1 MRVCNQLCS
10 DRGAGDGAVGEAEE
24 EVVERLRGLNSA
36 LNNQLEQQRENTT
49 ELTREKERWVMDVMV
64 TNKTPRHC
72 NVPRLEK
79 NVLELTSR
87 DKVWQVMAWLLLN
100 EIIIVYNDN
109 ILMAIVCFIILF
121 VTGDG
126 SRNWSTQSDYNRTKR
141 AGLLSKYWSL
151 MHIVMSPLIFVHT
164 QLSDSERSR
173 KQSIDRSQPRNDVE
187 ISSLQE
193 SLRRAKQEITR
204 LQNSN
209 QEQVKFFKYC
219 RFSLPE
225 LLLPL

>member
-1 MRVCNQLCS
+1 
-10 DRGAGDGAVGEAEE
+10 
-24 EVVERLRGLNSA
+24 
-36 LNNQLEQQRENTT
+36 
-49 ELTREKERWVMDVMV
+49 
-64 TNKTPRHC
+64 
-72 NVPRLEK
+72 
-79 NVLELTSR
+79 
-87 DKVWQVMAWLLLN
+87 
-100 EIIIVYNDN
+100 
-109 ILMAIVCFIILF
+109 
-121 VTGDG
+121 
-126 SRNWSTQSDYNRTKR
+126 
-141 AGLLSKYWSL
+141 

-173 KQSIDRSQPRNDVE
+173 KRSIDRSQPRNDVE

-225 LLLPL
+225 LLLPV